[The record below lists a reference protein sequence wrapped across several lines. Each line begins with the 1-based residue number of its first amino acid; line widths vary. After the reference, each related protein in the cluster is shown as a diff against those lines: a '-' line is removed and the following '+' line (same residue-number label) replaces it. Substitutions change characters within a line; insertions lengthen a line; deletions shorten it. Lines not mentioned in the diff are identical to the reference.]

1 MNLKN
6 LLRASGDLPGAA
18 VAHRAALALPPRA
31 GRSTTTWHVL
41 WRRPATRRPKST
53 FNLLSIFRHKRRPS
67 ITGLRMRPPL
77 GAILRSH
84 SSSTNPHWR
93 WSRNAAGHRL
103 HWAERRCAWD
113 NASKRCENSPASP
126 PRSAPTSNCSPNSP
140 TCNGTSSSVKN
151 RSLCSAVLSNWHRKT
166 RMRLSI

>member
-6 LLRASGDLPGAA
+6 LLRTSGDLPGAA

-103 HWAERRCAWD
+103 HWAERRWLGTTR
-113 NASKRCENSPASP
+113 ASAARIRRRLRQDLHRHPIALRTRQRAMEPQ
-126 PRSAPTSNCSPNSP
+126 AP
-140 TCNGTSSSVKN
+140 
-151 RSLCSAVLSNWHRKT
+151 
-166 RMRLSI
+166 